1 MSRDEEALS
10 REDITAR
17 VMRMVTELC
26 GDESCPIQP
35 VLEQCVDDAIST
47 YWTNKITTFAPL
59 LAFRDVK
66 ECIRQGSCPPRTGT
80 MPS

>member
-1 MSRDEEALS
+1 MNRDVGTLS

-17 VMRMVTELC
+17 VTRMVTELC
-26 GDESCPIQP
+26 GDESCSIQP
-35 VLEQCVDDAIST
+35 VLEQCVDDAISS
-47 YWTNKITTFAPL
+47 YWPNTVGTFTPL

-66 ECIRQGSCPPRTGT
+66 ECIRQGSCPPRTT